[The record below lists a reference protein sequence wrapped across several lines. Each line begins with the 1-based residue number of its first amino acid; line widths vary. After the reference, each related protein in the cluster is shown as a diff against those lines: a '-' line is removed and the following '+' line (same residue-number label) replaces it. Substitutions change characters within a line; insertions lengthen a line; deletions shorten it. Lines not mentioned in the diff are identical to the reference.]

1 MKTKIQIK
9 DSFQVSGLLSLL
21 LVVDRLLKQW
31 QAIG

>member
-9 DSFQVSGLLSLL
+9 DGFQVSGLLSLL